1 MITNK
6 VIEYIHDTHHYKI
19 TNWDNGISNPT
30 ALQMY
35 ADEISAKGTALDN
48 CFGFIGGTV
57 RAISKPGEWQR
68 VMYNGHKRMH
78 GIKFQ
83 PVALPNGLV
92 GNMYGPVS
100 TK

>member
-6 VIEYIHDTHHYKI
+6 VIEYIHDTYHHKI
-19 TNWDNGISNPT
+19 TNWDNGIWNPT

-48 CFGFIGGTV
+48 CFGFIGGT
-57 RAISKPGEWQR
+57 GEWQR

-78 GIKFQ
+78 GIKSQ